1 MKLLVFGSA
10 NIDHVYHMPHLVREG
25 ETLSSTGYS
34 RCEGGKGLN
43 QATALAKAGQEV
55 SFAGAIGEDGLFLK
69 AYLDGL
75 GIDTADLAVLD
86 MPTGHA
92 MIQVDALG
100 NNSIV
105 LFGGANQAV
114 TPDRIDAVL
123 AHYAPG
129 DYLLLQ
135 NEISRGDTIIRR
147 AAARGI
153 RVVLNPSPMSDALL
167 SWPLEL
173 VDWFILNEIEG
184 RDLTG
189 KAVPE
194 DMLRALLHRY
204 PRAHVVLTLAATAPY
219 TPTACSASISPSF
232 PFLLWIPPRRE
243 IPSRDTFSMP
253 S

>member
-1 MKLLVFGSA
+1 M
-10 NIDHVYHMPHLVREG
+10 
-25 ETLSSTGYS
+25 
-34 RCEGGKGLN
+34 
-43 QATALAKAGQEV
+43 
-55 SFAGAIGEDGLFLK
+55 
-69 AYLDGL
+69 
-75 GIDTADLAVLD
+75 
-86 MPTGHA
+86 
-92 MIQVDALG
+92 DALG

-232 PFLLWIPPRRE
+232 PFLSWIPPRRE